1 MLACWKWYHVLL
13 ISTFILLLA
22 GCSGAG
28 KTKEKKE
35 REPFI
40 IEPEPEKPRGMRLAP
55 LDSSVKSIQLYRST
69 PSSVDEFTANSVVE
83 RQFPILVLN
92 SGEVLDLEFDL
103 LDASGRP
110 LSIYFYHMDIDW
122 QRDLSP
128 AQYLG
133 TFQRDDIINY
143 TPSRA
148 TDVPYTHYSYRF
160 PNQSMSF
167 LVSGN
172 YILRVTEQGRE
183 TEVLFERPFFIT
195 EQITAVQMGI
205 ENIIVGQ
212 GGFAAIQPAAL
223 FLQPASLDGNV
234 FDFKVCFTRN
244 GRFESP
250 RCSEQPSLSQPPSL
264 RFFLQPSQAFEP
276 ITADFFLDLSA
287 LRVGN
292 QIARV
297 DFNEIPFRIT
307 LEPDYARFPGNSLDP
322 VLNGQTVI
330 SGVVQ
335 DVSTPDFSAQYVNV
349 LFSYIPETGQR
360 LGNSVYITGSFN
372 GWQADAAHQMQWIP
386 EREQYE
392 VELLLKQGHYDYRY
406 VVSQDRLPRGTVPRP
421 ENLYTAFVYYSDIRL
436 NTDRLLG
443 MSSFLGQ

>member
-1 MLACWKWYHVLL
+1 MHDCRWWYRILL
-13 ISTFILLLA
+13 ISTTVLFFA

-40 IEPEPEKPRGMRLAP
+40 IEPEPEKQRGMQLAP
-55 LDSSVKSIQLYRST
+55 LDTLVKSIQLYRST
-69 PSSVDEFTANSVVE
+69 PSTDEFTTSPVAE

-103 LDASGRP
+103 LDRAGRP
-110 LSIYFYHMDIDW
+110 LSVYFYHKNIDW
-122 QRDLSP
+122 QQDLSP

-133 TFQRDDIINY
+133 TFQRDDLVNY

-160 PNQSMSF
+160 PNQSISF

-172 YILRVTEQGRE
+172 YIIRITEQGRE

-195 EQITAVQMGI
+195 EQITPVQMGI
-205 ENIIVGQ
+205 ENVIVGQ
-212 GGFAAIQPAAL
+212 GGFAAIQPAAI

-234 FDFKVCFTRN
+234 FDYKVCFTRN

-250 RCSEQPSLSQPPSL
+250 RCSEQPSLTQPPSL

-276 ITADFFLDLSA
+276 ITADYFLDLSA

-297 DFNEIPFRIT
+297 DFNEAPFRIT
-307 LEPDYARFPGNSLDP
+307 LEPDFARFPGNSLDP
-322 VLNGQTVI
+322 ILNGQTVI
-330 SGVVQ
+330 SGAVQ
-335 DVSTPDFSAQYVNV
+335 DVSIPDYSAQYVNV
-349 LFSYIPETGQR
+349 LFSYIPETGEQ
-360 LGNSVYITGSFN
+360 LGGDVYITGSFN
-372 GWQADAAHQMQWIP
+372 GWQADAATKMEWVS

-392 VELLLKQGHYDYRY
+392 VELLLKQGQYDYRY
-406 VVSQDRLPRGTVPRP
+406 VVSSDRLPRGTVPRP
-421 ENLYTAFVYYSDIRL
+421 ENLYTAFVYFSDIRL
-436 NTDRLLG
+436 NSDRLLG

>member
-1 MLACWKWYHVLL
+1 MHVCRWWLFF
-13 ISTFILLLA
+13 STVILVFA

-40 IEPEPEKPRGMRLAP
+40 IEREAEKPRGMQLAP
-55 LDSSVKSIQLYRST
+55 IDSSAKSIQLYRST
-69 PSSVDEFTANSVVE
+69 PSAVDEFATSSVVE
-83 RQFPILVLN
+83 RQFPTIVLN
-92 SGEVLDLEFDL
+92 SGEVIDLEFDL
-103 LDASGRP
+103 MDPIGRP
-110 LSIYFYHMDIDW
+110 LSVYFYHMNAAW
-122 QRDLSP
+122 QRDLAP

-133 TFQRDDIINY
+133 TFQRDDIVNY

-148 TDVPYTHYSYRF
+148 TDVPYTHYTYRF

-183 TEVLFERPFFIT
+183 SEVIFERPFFIT
-195 EQITAVQMGI
+195 EQITPIQMGI
-205 ENIIVGQ
+205 ENVIVGQ
-212 GGFAAIQPAAL
+212 GGFATIQPAAL

-234 FDFKVCFTRN
+234 FDYKVCFTRN
-244 GRFESP
+244 GRFESA
-250 RCSEQPSLSQPPSL
+250 RCSEQPSLTQPPSL

-276 ITADFFLDLSA
+276 ITADYFLDLSA
-287 LRVGN
+287 IRVGN

-297 DFNEIPFRIT
+297 DFNETPFRVT

-330 SGVVQ
+330 SGAVQ
-335 DVSTPDFSAQYVNV
+335 DVSTPDFSAQYVTV
-349 LFSYIPETGQR
+349 LFSYIPETGQQ
-360 LGNSVYITGSFN
+360 LGEQVYITGSFN
-372 GWQADAAHQMQWIP
+372 GWQADTATRMEWVAD
-386 EREQYE
+386 REQYE

-406 VVSQDRLPRGTVPRP
+406 VVSSDRLPRGTVPRP
-421 ENLYTAFVYYSDIRL
+421 ENLYTAFVYFSDIRL
-436 NTDRLLG
+436 NSDRLLG
-443 MSSFLGQ
+443 ISSFLGQ